1 MSPPLVSC
9 IMPTYGRPLCVAES
23 VALFLAQDYPAK
35 ELLIG
40 NDCPGQ
46 SLLAELPGVRVQP
59 PRLSWANLTDDEWA
73 TMSVNEFCR

>member
-9 IMPTYGRPLCVAES
+9 IIPTYGRRSYVAES

-59 PRLSWANLTDDEWA
+59 PRLSWANLTVDEWA